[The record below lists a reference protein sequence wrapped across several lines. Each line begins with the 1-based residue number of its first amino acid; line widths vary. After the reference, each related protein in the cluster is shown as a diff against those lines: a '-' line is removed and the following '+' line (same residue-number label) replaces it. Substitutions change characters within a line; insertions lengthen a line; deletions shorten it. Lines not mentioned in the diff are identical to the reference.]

1 MDVRTSTVEK
11 PEIQEY
17 PILIEGI
24 ENPSTVYL
32 LSKRMIDFIGACIG
46 IVLLSPLF
54 LVIALLIKWEDLQG
68 PVFFKQKRIG
78 KNGEFFYIYK
88 FRSMITDAENT
99 LKANRDLYE
108 KYIQN
113 NYKLEPHED
122 PRITRIGRFLRA
134 TSLDEFPQ
142 LINVFMG
149 NMSLVGPRPVVTEEL
164 REYKDRIDEFLS
176 VKPGV
181 TGYWQVSG
189 RSNVGY
195 PERVGIE
202 LYYVYHQSL
211 KLDISILCKTVL
223 MVILRRGAY

>member
-1 MDVRTSTVEK
+1 
-11 PEIQEY
+11 
-17 PILIEGI
+17 
-24 ENPSTVYL
+24 
-32 LSKRMIDFIGACIG
+32 MIDFIGACIG